1 MLWFY
6 MEMSTADN
14 QPPFLTKTVNL
25 SKLLI
30 TAIENTRFEIYL
42 RFIWIQTYK
51 IFLLLMEVIC

>member
-1 MLWFY
+1 
-6 MEMSTADN
+6 MSTADN

-42 RFIWIQTYK
+42 RFI
-51 IFLLLMEVIC
+51 